1 MDNDNFDSD
10 GIGAEDNGCLL
21 IIILIIII
29 GYILC

>member
-1 MDNDNFDSD
+1 MDNDNLDND